1 MHKQIAFLIA
11 AIALAAM
18 VIPTYQIALA
28 ADKTINCDNG
38 SKINFKGKNDV
49 DIVIPA
55 GGTGT
60 QGEKGD
66 KGDKGDTG
74 DPGAPGQDGTDGTD
88 GQDCKDAEL
97 SEDQTTAL
105 NFLTENQDS
114 LSTVI
119 EMLNNGT
126 LGASIDEVPDN
137 GNNETQPPV
146 DNGTNTETNSTED
159 N

>member
-1 MHKQIAFLIA
+1 
-11 AIALAAM
+11 M
-18 VIPTYQIALA
+18 VKTQNYQ
-28 ADKTINCDNG
+28 
-38 SKINFKGKNDV
+38 KN
-49 DIVIPA
+49 
-55 GGTGT
+55 
-60 QGEKGD
+60 
-66 KGDKGDTG
+66 
-74 DPGAPGQDGTDGTD
+74 
-88 GQDCKDAEL
+88 
-97 SEDQTTAL
+97 QTTAL